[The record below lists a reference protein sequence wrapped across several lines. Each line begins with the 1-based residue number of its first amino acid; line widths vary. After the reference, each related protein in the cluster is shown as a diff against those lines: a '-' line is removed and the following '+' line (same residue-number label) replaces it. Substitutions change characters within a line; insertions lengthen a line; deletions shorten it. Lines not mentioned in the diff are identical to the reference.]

1 MLKLKK
7 YYHGGDGEIPGVH
20 FFSEP
25 IDLPTG
31 VAENDGLGDGK
42 SLVQIAQSV
51 QLPFLALN
59 RDIKLTNTLKGQLFF
74 LDQDANGFPHEPGG
88 DLQHV
93 WGHGGGQED
102 NLDVGVEGSEHIVDL
117 VLETTGQHL
126 VGLVQDEHLD
136 FVDTEDPTGNHV
148 KDTAGGT

>member
-1 MLKLKK
+1 M
-7 YYHGGDGEIPGVH
+7 H

-31 VAENDGLGDGK
+31 VAENDGLGDSK

-74 LDQDANGFPHEPGG
+74 LDQDANGFPHEPRC